1 MDDLAFFL
9 KCFFADPDCKLL
21 MNKTSVVTVA
31 MCVILLKIQM
41 KFAKRSVVCDACRV
55 VVVTVFN
62 MVSVIYFMV
71 LFISLHL

>member
-1 MDDLAFFL
+1 M
-9 KCFFADPDCKLL
+9 
-21 MNKTSVVTVA
+21 SVVTVA
-31 MCVILLKIQM
+31 MCVILLRIQM